1 MPEKHIPIEF
11 LTDAEVRAQLEA
23 HSRPA
28 VSSRS
33 VTFNPLSALVED
45 AERALG
51 YKEVGS
57 ADAPHRIKVPAMSR
71 VAVSLSQ
78 LIADGN
84 PSPNI
89 YGTTE
94 RPTGETLPLD
104 PRAVIEQYSIVA
116 QAGTRI
122 IIATPRDKAVPV
134 NGEKLTGLMGF
145 YQDPQL
151 VRNVD
156 PAPFATLA
164 DGTDAPVSPI
174 PTHDAIFTWPDVAT
188 AAFRTTITRA
198 QNRMLGGGEDLRA
211 ALLDAIFRGVAEYC
225 DSLLLAALTAAAPA
239 AFTFGGVAAQHL
251 KFSDLR
257 AVCGTSGTGAFVDAK
272 GNLVALPTNAIGYQ
286 SGGIP
291 AELSAMTASTF
302 IGAFGT
308 AAVAIWPELTVNA
321 RRLSTAGDM
330 ELTCLVNAQAVL
342 PNVNKFWSVVTS

>member
-1 MPEKHIPIEF
+1 MTDKHIPIE
-11 LTDAEVRAQLEA
+11 LLSDAEVRAQLEA
-23 HSRPA
+23 HSRHG
-28 VSSRS
+28 SSAAGTR
-33 VTFNPLSALVED
+33 TMTLNPLAALVED

-51 YKEVGS
+51 YREVGS
-57 ADAPHRIKVPAMSR
+57 AENPQRVKVPAMSR
-71 VAVSLSQ
+71 VAVNLSQ

-94 RPTGETLPLD
+94 HPTGETLTLD
-104 PRAVIEQYSIVA
+104 PRAVIEQHSVCA

-156 PAPFATLA
+156 PASFATLA

-174 PTHDAIFTWPDVAT
+174 PTHDATFLWPDVAT

-198 QNRMLGGGEDLRA
+198 QNRMLGGGEDLRS
-211 ALLDAIFRGVAEYC
+211 ALMEAILRGVAEYC

-239 AFTFGGVAAQHL
+239 AFSFGGVAAQHL
-251 KFSDLR
+251 TFDSLR
-257 AVCGTSGTGAFVDAK
+257 AVVGTSGTGAFV
-272 GNLVALPTNAIGYQ
+272 
-286 SGGIP
+286 
-291 AELSAMTASTF
+291 
-302 IGAFGT
+302 
-308 AAVAIWPELTVNA
+308 NA
-321 RRLSTAGDM
+321 RGHSYACLRMLSGTRLEASAPSFPR
-330 ELTCLVNAQAVL
+330 CRHRRS
-342 PNVNKFWSVVTS
+342 SVHLEPQPSRSGLN